1 MHFFLVHTAVLT
13 HTCAHSHTHARAH
26 THTHTHAHTHGLW
39 QRDETKRSL
48 APKLIGLQWRSVDE
62 VLRVY
67 RASGFVNDLQRDEL
81 IRFGLVEPGAT
92 K

>member
-1 MHFFLVHTAVLT
+1 VHTCCTRHERPSKPLIHLCTNALVFCCSFTVALE
-13 HTCAHSHTHARAH
+13 
-26 THTHTHAHTHGLW
+26 

-48 APKLIGLQWRSVDE
+48 APKLIGLQWRSVEE

-81 IRFGLVEPGAT
+81 IRFGLVDPDAT